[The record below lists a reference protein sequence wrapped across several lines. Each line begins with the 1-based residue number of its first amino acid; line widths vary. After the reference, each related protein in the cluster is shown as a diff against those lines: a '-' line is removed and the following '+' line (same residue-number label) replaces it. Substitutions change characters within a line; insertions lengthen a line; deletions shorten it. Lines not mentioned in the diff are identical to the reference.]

1 MEPRIIKGHRFLCKK
16 DVVMKGVGGR
26 PEVSYTKG
34 KVYRCEEYSPYP
46 GGKHTVG
53 YITDNQGRKWHAWP
67 YDPQNHLWCHDSWT
81 EFFDDLDK
89 DKTDNQ

>member
-16 DVVMKGVGGR
+16 DVVMNQTK
-26 PEVSYTKG
+26 EKAYTKG
-34 KVYRCEEYSPYP
+34 KVYEGCPDCGYP
-46 GGKHTVG
+46 GDKHNCGFISNNKGVA
-53 YITDNQGRKWHAWP
+53 HAWP

-89 DKTDNQ
+89 DKNETKD